1 MDAIRR
7 IAVTIIALLV
17 LTACG
22 EEGFF
27 GATVITEGEH
37 TIAQGEQIR
46 GELVI
51 MDGDVRLEDG
61 SSVSGSVHVLGGTL
75 VADGEIRGDLS
86 VLGGHVAIQPDASI
100 TGDLVHGGGTL
111 EQAAGASVPSPIIES
126 SAEDVPLSPAWTDRT
141 LASRLLTLL
150 FTALIPMAVAYVVLR
165 LRPHPL
171 MRVSDT
177 ITSHCLV
184 SGSLGLLSLVIGL
197 VLAVFMVFT
206 IVLIPIAVLI
216 LLLLALV
223 AFMGWISLGLAV
235 GQHLARWRG
244 WTLQIA
250 TTGVIGIG
258 LLAVLVHLVEL
269 IPLIGPLVPIAAT
282 VVSFGAM
289 LLTRFGRR
297 RFVPHVYQTDVDT
310 AASAAG

>member
-1 MDAIRR
+1 MNAVKR
-7 IAVTIIALLV
+7 ITVTILALLL

-37 TIAQGEQIR
+37 TIAQGEQVR

-51 MDGDVRLEDG
+51 MDGDVRLED
-61 SSVSGSVHVLGGTL
+61 SSRVSGSVHVLGGTL

-86 VLGGHVAIQPDASI
+86 VLGGDVSIQPNATI

-111 EQAAGASVPSPIIES
+111 EQTAGASVPSPIIENA
-126 SAEDVPLSPAWTDRT
+126 AENVPLSPAWIDRT

-150 FTALIPMAVAYVVLR
+150 FTALIPMVVAHVVLR
-165 LRPHPL
+165 LRPQPL
-171 MRVSDT
+171 IRVSDA
-177 ITSHCLV
+177 ISSHSLV
-184 SGSLGLLSLVIGL
+184 SGSLGLLSLVVGL

-216 LLLLALV
+216 VLLLALV
-223 AFMGWISLGLAV
+223 AFMGWISLGLAL

-244 WTLQIA
+244 WTLPIA
-250 TTGVIGIG
+250 TTGVVGIG

-269 IPLIGPLVPIAAT
+269 IPLIGPLVPIVAT
-282 VVSFGAM
+282 VVSLGAV
-289 LLTRFGRR
+289 LLTRFGRSQ
-297 RFVPHVYQTDVDT
+297 FVPHIYHTDVDS
-310 AASAAG
+310 AASVAR